1 MNYANFLNSSTEAHR
16 LMNLECPNDAIREI
30 LHDFEEGTLY
40 IYTIYNTYSTSQS
53 TIWENILRARKI
65 FSRAKGE

>member
-1 MNYANFLNSSTEAHR
+1 MQGGASVSAKYIPHLPCLQLIQLKSTE
-16 LMNLECPNDAIREI
+16 CI
-30 LHDFEEGTLY
+30 Y
-40 IYTIYNTYSTSQS
+40 IYIYIYYIYNTYSTSQS

>member
-1 MNYANFLNSSTEAHR
+1 M
-16 LMNLECPNDAIREI
+16 MI
-30 LHDFEEGTLY
+30 LIY
-40 IYTIYNTYSTSQS
+40 IYNIYYIYIYIIYNTYSTSQS

>member
-1 MNYANFLNSSTEAHR
+1 MINADDSNFELLGNNY
-16 LMNLECPNDAIREI
+16 I
-30 LHDFEEGTLY
+30 LYT
-40 IYTIYNTYSTSQS
+40 TIYNTYSTSQS